1 VSADRFQV
9 VDAGAALVG
18 VVDEQAVVVTVPGPR
33 GLKGDTGDP
42 GVKGDKGDQGLKG
55 DQGDK
60 GDPGDA
66 GVKGD
71 PGDPGPPGTAYP
83 TVATV
88 AQLPAAAANAG
99 RAYWVTDTST
109 IYTSD
114 GASWR
119 LVYGDTLARNVVTLL
134 DPGWKPHTSNG
145 YLRLR
150 RSGHFVYLAGR
161 LQRVTAGTPYS
172 GHTAVIAMPMGFYPS
187 MSYNVQ
193 GNANIYTKFVGLA
206 TNLSVTSRIDV
217 RFDGAAGNYV
227 VDDALNL
234 SAVWMTEQ
242 AWPAVLPGSD
252 TAEESPTPL

>member
-1 VSADRFQV
+1 VNGQDRFQV
-9 VDAGAALVG
+9 VDAGAVLVG
-18 VVDEQAVVVTVPGPR
+18 VVDDQAVLVTVPGPR

-42 GVKGDKGDQGLKG
+42 GVKGDKGDQG
-55 DQGDK
+55 
-60 GDPGDA
+60 DA

-71 PGDPGPPGTAYP
+71 TGDPGPPGAAYP
-83 TVATV
+83 SVATV

-114 GASWR
+114 GATWR
-119 LVYGDTLARNVVTLL
+119 LVYGDTLTRNVATLL
-134 DPGWKPHTSNG
+134 DPGWRLHTSNG

-161 LQRVTAGTPYS
+161 LQRVTAGTPYN
-172 GHTAVIAMPMGFYPS
+172 GHTPVVAMPIGFYPS

-193 GNANIYTKFVGLA
+193 GDANIYTKFVGLA

-217 RFDGAAGNYV
+217 RFDGAAGSYV

-252 TAEESPTPL
+252 TAEDVPTPL